1 MILATAL
8 AAAALKPCTLPG
20 GRRRTLQPPGRSCED
35 RRLANGRK
43 IKLFVAVV
51 RAYGPQDPLENVE
64 GAPSSL
70 PNAQILVVPRADERR
85 PRLRLGLPAAAFR
98 AALDS

>member
-20 GRRRTLQPPGRSCED
+20 AVVARCSRLAVRED

-70 PNAQILVVPRADERR
+70 PNAQILVVPGAGQARSSTD
-85 PRLRLGLPAAAFR
+85 AFR
-98 AALDS
+98 TSRRASSRHID